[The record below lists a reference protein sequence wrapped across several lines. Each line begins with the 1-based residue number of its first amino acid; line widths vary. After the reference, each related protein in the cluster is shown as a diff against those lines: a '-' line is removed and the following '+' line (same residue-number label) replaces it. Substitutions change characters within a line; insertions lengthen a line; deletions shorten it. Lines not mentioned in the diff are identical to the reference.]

1 MRKPVIGIACNT
13 PFKTAPRSVA
23 CNRAYVQ
30 AVMDAGG
37 TPLLLPAIGNDPALA
52 LEYIDLLDGVLFA
65 GGEDMLSSYFGEDP
79 VPQVNY
85 VSSERDCLEV
95 ALARLAEERDMPMLG
110 ICRGEQ
116 VLNVA
121 FGGTLWQDIPSQLSG
136 GEVPLLCHYQDPAIR
151 SELTHIVHPVSGTFC
166 DRFGS
171 EPLFVNS
178 FHHQAVKDPAPGFKV
193 CAYSPDGIIEA
204 IESEELLATAVQW
217 HPEELYVRWPRFNV
231 LFSDF
236 VERAAEYAAKRR
248 K

>member
-1 MRKPVIGIACNT
+1 MRKPLIGIPSNT

-23 CNRAYVQ
+23 CNRSYVCS
-30 AVMDAGG
+30 VLDHGG
-37 TPLLLPAIGNDPALA
+37 IPLLLPAIGNDPALA
-52 LEYIDLLDGVLFA
+52 EQYIDSVDGILFA
-65 GGEDMLSSYFGEDP
+65 GGEDILSYYFDEDP

-85 VSSERDCLEV
+85 ISSERDCLEI
-95 ALARLAEERDMPMLG
+95 ALAKLAAERHMPMLG

-116 VLNVA
+116 LINVA

>member
-121 FGGTLWQDIPSQLSG
+121 FGGTLWQDLPSQLG
-136 GEVPLLCHYQDPAIR
+136 KDEALLCHYQDPAIR
-151 SELTHIVHPVSGTFC
+151 SELTHFVSVVPGTFC
-166 DRFGS
+166 ECFGP

-178 FHHQAVKDPAPGFKV
+178 FHHQAVKDLAPGFR
-193 CAYSPDGIIEA
+193 AAAFAPDGVIEA
-204 IESEELLATAVQW
+204 IECPEMKITAVQW
-217 HPEELYVRWPRFNV
+217 HPEELYVRWPRFRPFFEN
-231 LFSDF
+231 FI
-236 VERAAEYAAKRR
+236 RQAAEYAEEK
-248 K
+248 